1 MAHIENNTLSKITTQ
16 AALTGT
22 YGQGNPCT
30 DVLPDCSE
38 YTKSACQAP
47 YESWGRKNCARFC
60 GFCTPDCADE
70 LPDCAA
76 YGQSA
81 CVAPYDTWARKN
93 CAKTCK
99 YCGDITIAPPVTS
112 TAAAP
117 KTDCLYRGTTYKLG
131 DVWQDGCQYNCTCGA
146 GRAYRC
152 STICPTFINTTANCH
167 YQAIDGECCRR
178 LVCSDSPN
186 TPVLSDTGCIYNRTK
201 YLEGQ
206 SWSDGCSINCTCV
219 NGRTGQYKCED
230 TCAPITPNDGCVVV
244 KRNGSCCPQ
253 SVCNLPKAG
262 ETQAAGCRFNGLVY
276 SEGDEWNDGSIIH
289 TCYGTCRDQIPDCAE
304 YTKTACQAPY
314 DTWARTNCPLFC
326 GFCSANPITTS
337 EVPTTTTTEASLTVK
352 GCVYK
357 GQQHAVGE
365 TWLDGCDYRCTCAGP
380 GLTQCTQPCAQY
392 SNLPSNCREETIP
405 GECCKQITC
414 AVNGTLSAPDISLD
428 KGCLYKNKTYAKGQ
442 TWMDGCDYRC
452 TCERNDIVQCI
463 TP

>member
-1 MAHIENNTLSKITTQ
+1 MESLFYFVLGI

-276 SEGDEWNDGSIIH
+276 SEGDEWNDGCKSTIKCKDASIG
-289 TCYGTCRDQIPDCAE
+289 Y
-304 YTKTACQAPY
+304 YTSQPRCLDLLLPKLCHLDPAPAGKCCQVP
-314 DTWARTNCPLFC
+314 NCPP
-326 GFCSANPITTS
+326 NYPYNY
-337 EVPTTTTTEASLTVK
+337 P
-352 GCVYK
+352 
-357 GQQHAVGE
+357 
-365 TWLDGCDYRCTCAGP
+365 P
-380 GLTQCTQPCAQY
+380 GYIL
-392 SNLPSNCREETIP
+392 E
-405 GECCKQITC
+405 
-414 AVNGTLSAPDISLD
+414 
-428 KGCLYKNKTYAKGQ
+428 
-442 TWMDGCDYRC
+442 
-452 TCERNDIVQCI
+452 
-463 TP
+463 